1 MIDRDRVLAKLDE
14 LDGYLGELHSIAP
27 ERFEEYVRVE
37 KKRAGERLIQMLVE
51 SVIDAC
57 ALLVAGL
64 RLGLPGEED
73 DLFDKLVRRGVI
85 SPSMG
90 DTLRRMK
97 GLRNLLVHEY
107 GRINDEIIFETIR
120 HRLGDFDAF
129 KREILAFL
137 REPLQGGGDPG
148 REGTSLR

>member
-1 MIDRDRVLAKLDE
+1 VIDRDRLLAKLDE
-14 LDGYLGELHSIAP
+14 LDGYLGELRSIAP
-27 ERFEEYVRVE
+27 LRFEEYLSVE
-37 KKRAGERLIQMLVE
+37 KKRACERLVQVLVE
-51 SVIDAC
+51 AVIDVC

-73 DLFDKLVRRGVI
+73 DLFEKLAQRGVI
-85 SPSMG
+85 SNPMS

-107 GRINDEIIFETIR
+107 GRVNDEIVFDTV
-120 HRLGDFDAF
+120 HQRLGDFDAF

-137 REPLQGGGDPG
+137 RESLPPLAP
-148 REGTSLR
+148 